1 MAKKRKDVA
10 PSGTLHDF
18 FGRPDRNT
26 PAKKPRP
33 SPITPRKAVRKYNG
47 APSDIIVI
55 DDSDDEQ
62 RSPGA
67 SEHAE
72 QVPEASGSAAVVGR
86 ATLSRV
92 VLAAKPLVSGDIL
105 VIEDSDS
112 EDGGPSTRMTRAESA
127 KLSHTVLDAQLYA
140 NEAIPPIDETHVES
154 TLSFGQ
160 PTLLLDTDAQLP
172 TNDITGDSGFGEPVL
187 LLDSGETAS
196 LRQSEPPPLDG
207 DVVCPSPQ
215 IQQANEGPAISDEQ
229 ALETPAN
236 EWGTGDDEMDLVN
249 TEPIVTP
256 DDELD
261 VQLGESRPLDVTDQ
275 NAVEICPICD
285 MVLADM
291 SYTVRYSTSLK
302 TQYSTHARYYRP
314 YKSTLMLVL
323 TEQRLLKLLPDS
335 RQSPSR
341 CGRFRP

>member
-172 TNDITGDSGFGEPVL
+172 TNDITGDSGF
-187 LLDSGETAS
+187 
-196 LRQSEPPPLDG
+196 DG

-215 IQQANEGPAISDEQ
+215 IQQANVGPAISDEQ

-261 VQLGESRPLDVTDQ
+261 VQLGESRQLDITDE
-275 NAVEICPICD
+275 NAIEICPICD
-285 MVLADM
+285 M
-291 SYTVRYSTSLK
+291 YI
-302 TQYSTHARYYRP
+302 THARYYRP

-323 TEQRLLKLLPDS
+323 TER
-335 RQSPSR
+335 R